1 MLKALVAEW
10 CEGGDANIQWST
22 IANKM
27 PGRSGKQCRERW
39 SYSLRPNIK
48 KGDWSQ
54 AEDQLLDTLQRQLG
68 NKWTMIAASIP
79 GRTDNDVKNRWHARK
94 KSAAVHQRYLAT
106 ATSTTKATHV
116 PKSSQPF
123 CGKVIDKFPIR
134 RSSANSPPQKAKA
147 YHRIAAIHTSEAALV
162 RSCTADSI
170 LPPLQQTTRHHAT
183 AIHANDAAFVRSC
196 SADSTI
202 PPQRALAYHH
212 TTDAN
217 TIAFVQSCSAD
228 SKVPIDHRMNAVY
241 ADDIFSPSY
250 FPRQLRMSTAIAYP
264 ATEVMST
271 PFTPLM
277 VLADVSSC
285 HSGPFISNTEEFNLQ
300 TLECV
305 NGRRQQFGSS
315 QDEDRVNA
323 VGMTPLPYK
332 TVENSDE
339 SKEGSSSPRIL
350 LGVET

>member
-27 PGRSGKQCRERW
+27 SGRSGKQCRERW

-48 KGDWSQ
+48 KGDWSL
-54 AEDQLLDTLQRQLG
+54 AEDQLLDKLQRQLG

-106 ATSTTKATHV
+106 STCVIEGDKSRYQHGYKATSTTKATHM
-116 PKSSQPF
+116 PESSQPF
-123 CGKVIDKFPIR
+123 CGKVIDTLFI
-134 RSSANSPPQKAKA
+134 RSSNANSISTPQKAA
-147 YHRIAAIHTSEAALV
+147 RITAIHTSDAALV
-162 RSCTADSI
+162 RRCTADSI
-170 LPPLQQTTRHHAT
+170 FPPLQLTTRHHAT

-202 PPQRALAYHH
+202 PSQKVLTYHH
-212 TTDAN
+212 TTAIHAN
-217 TIAFVQSCSAD
+217 TTSFVRSCSAD
-228 SKVPIDHRMNAVY
+228 SKVPIDHRLNAVY
-241 ADDIFSPSY
+241 ANDIFSPSY
-250 FPRQLRMSTAIAYP
+250 FPRQLRMSNAIACP
-264 ATEVMST
+264 ATEVMGT

-285 HSGPFISNTEEFNLQ
+285 HSGPFISNIEEFNQ
-300 TLECV
+300 KTLECV
-305 NGRRQQFGSS
+305 NGGRQ
-315 QDEDRVNA
+315 
-323 VGMTPLPYK
+323 
-332 TVENSDE
+332 
-339 SKEGSSSPRIL
+339 
-350 LGVET
+350 